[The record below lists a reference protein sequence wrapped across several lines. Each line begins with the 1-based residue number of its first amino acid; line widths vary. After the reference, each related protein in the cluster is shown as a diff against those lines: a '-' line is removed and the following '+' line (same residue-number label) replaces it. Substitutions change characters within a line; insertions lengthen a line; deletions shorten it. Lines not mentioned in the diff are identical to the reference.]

1 MSSSFDQSSFA
12 ATTMDTQSGAS
23 DEGSYGYL
31 GRYRLDRMIGH
42 GAMGAVFEA
51 FDATLGRTIAIKTLY
66 TQPDAASGGFD
77 SAMVDGAILQEARAA
92 ATLNHPNIVTV
103 YDAGRAA
110 SSMLKRDLPYVAMEL
125 LQGVD
130 LRQRIATGPAMGQ
143 REAVALIGK
152 LALALDH
159 AHKSGVMHRDIK
171 PANVFMSKTN
181 GPKILDFGLA
191 KFTVRA
197 TQAAQDGN
205 AASSSV
211 IAGSPQY
218 MSPEMVHSVNDPKVV
233 VDSRSD
239 IYSLGVMLYELLC
252 GQKPFTA
259 PTLELLQER
268 IARTPAEPPHVV
280 NPAIPLDLSSIV
292 LNALAK
298 KPEDRY
304 RSAGQL
310 ARELRRWGA
319 GSHEAEADN
328 AHPAPNPAQSEPGS
342 LGHADKTQDL
352 SKPAPLDPASGARGA
367 AAAANPGA
375 PSVGASIN
383 ATAGGALYSAASAA
397 LASPWANAA
406 KKISLPKVLASLACV
421 VALGAAVWLWLSMP
435 SSVAPSQALAAKEH
449 GKVAAAAAAAA
460 AAVAVASAAAAPP
473 APPTA
478 APTAAA
484 PPAEATSAT
493 ALPATALPAL
503 ASAPASSSSTT
514 VALVTPPTGAA
525 AQPAP
530 STSVVASASASA
542 ATTTVATATAAAPD
556 TPASAAPTN
565 SRLRIAVT
573 PWGEVELDGKKMGV
587 SPPLTSL
594 TLEPGEHVVVLRNT
608 DFAPRTFRIKVEAG
622 KNERVSHKFE

>member
-12 ATTMDTQSGAS
+12 ATTLDTQSGQA

-66 TQPDAASGGFD
+66 TQPDADKGGFD
-77 SAMVDGAILQEARAA
+77 SALVDGAILQEARAA

-218 MSPEMVHSVNDPKVV
+218 MSPEMVHSVNDPKVM

-239 IYSLGVMLYELLC
+239 TYSLGVMLYELLC

-280 NPAIPLDLSSIV
+280 NPAIPLDLSAIV
-292 LNALAK
+292 LIALAK
-298 KPEDRY
+298 RPEDRY

-319 GSHEAEADN
+319 GPQEAEADI
-328 AHPAPNPAQSEPGS
+328 AHPVPNPVQSEPGI
-342 LGHADKTQDL
+342 LGPADKTQDL
-352 SKPAPLDPASGARGA
+352 SKPAPLNPASGVRDT
-367 AAAANPGA
+367 AAAANPGV
-375 PSVGASIN
+375 PSLGASTSV
-383 ATAGGALYSAASAA
+383 TARGALYSAAAA
-397 LASPWANAA
+397 TIASPWASAV
-406 KKISLPKVLASLACV
+406 KKISLPKVLASLAGV
-421 VALGAAVWLWLSMP
+421 VAIGAAAWLWLSMP
-435 SSVAPSQALAAKEH
+435 SSLTPAQALATQEPS
-449 GKVAAAAAAAA
+449 KVAAAIAV
-460 AAVAVASAAAAPP
+460 AAVPPVPP
-473 APPTA
+473 AA
-478 APTAAA
+478 VPTAAA
-484 PPAEATSAT
+484 PPVEAT
-493 ALPATALPAL
+493 ALPATALPA
-503 ASAPASSSSTT
+503 A
-514 VALVTPPTGAA
+514 
-525 AQPAP
+525 
-530 STSVVASASASA
+530 ASASASTSASTSA
-542 ATTTVATATAAAPD
+542 ADTTIATVATVATATTAAPD
-556 TPASAAPTN
+556 TPVSAASTN